1 LEARTSHVTVG
12 FVSPRGV
19 LHSRKRAD
27 LCPGS
32 YDFPRRRPPPTPR
45 VRFRGR
51 SPAGTCCHIYAATF
65 ARFGRAILGL
75 VHPFCSIRRFHR
87 CGVSRPIALHT
98 CQMLK
103 PTFPYPCMSTV
114 RSRRPA
120 VSAFASESHLRSP
133 GGISGGLPVPVSRP
147 ADHARRGADLE
158 CRCIGSHATS
168 PVRRSARETLS
179 YRSLRGESR
188 RSDGKAKTL
197 FSSRAELAVFRACHA
212 LETSM
217 RRWGCA
223 GRSYPSHSTSR
234 SPPTWW
240 QGCARREKVAP
251 IRPEAG
257 IGRVLVWACCVRSK
271 FSPHPAYCG
280 W

>member
-1 LEARTSHVTVG
+1 MAISYPRSGCSNSQKKKPVWTCV
-12 FVSPRGV
+12 RGV
-19 LHSRKRAD
+19 AIFLMEE
-27 LCPGS
+27 G
-32 YDFPRRRPPPTPR
+32 PPTPLG
-45 VRFRGR
+45 RFRVGP
-51 SPAGTCCHIYAATF
+51 PAGTCWHIYAATV
-65 ARFGRAILGL
+65 ARFGRAVLGP

-87 CGVSRPIALHT
+87 CGVSRPIALHA
-98 CQMLK
+98 CQLLK
-103 PTFPYPCMSTV
+103 PMFPYPCMSVV

-133 GGISGGLPVPVSRP
+133 GGISRGLPVSRP

-168 PVRRSARETLS
+168 PVRRSARETPS

-188 RSDGKAKTL
+188 RSDGKATTL
-197 FSSRAELAVFRACHA
+197 FSPRAYLAVFRGCHA

-234 SPPTWW
+234 SP
-240 QGCARREKVAP
+240 AM
-251 IRPEAG
+251 
-257 IGRVLVWACCVRSK
+257 
-271 FSPHPAYCG
+271 
-280 W
+280 